1 MNVVVLNSGSP
12 QPILRTLAIA
22 KYCSVI
28 RFIETGRRTGNH
40 SLLEK
45 AGIPVEIVPMSEPM
59 SLPRLARRLRE
70 LSADQYVCHYAAGPH
85 LISCLLAGKR
95 PLAVVAMGNDILFE
109 EGDRHVFL
117 AERLAIKRAMM
128 QVDYVSAKSRMLRT
142 RLEQWRIPG
151 RIDVNYWGLDHTVF
165 SDGDKKVARER
176 LGLPVSAKI
185 ILSMRAFE
193 PRCNLNVIATAFT
206 QLSRDFPDLHL
217 VFIGNPTNPLCV
229 EQVRNIIDS
238 AGLGSHAHFRGNAT
252 VTEVVGFYRA
262 ADLGVSIASSEGFP
276 NSVLE
281 MLACK
286 RPIVVGRIQQVEE
299 LLVDRQNAVLTDIT
313 PDSLGD
319 SIRWL
324 LDPVNSAHREQMVL
338 AGFTMSKDVADINQN
353 ARRFVDGL
361 GQMSGRSR
369 PTLLFGLRLL
379 LLIAALERRL
389 FRSQA

>member
-1 MNVVVLNSGSP
+1 
-12 QPILRTLAIA
+12 
-22 KYCSVI
+22 
-28 RFIETGRRTGNH
+28 
-40 SLLEK
+40 
-45 AGIPVEIVPMSEPM
+45 
-59 SLPRLARRLRE
+59 
-70 LSADQYVCHYAAGPH
+70 
-85 LISCLLAGKR
+85 
-95 PLAVVAMGNDILFE
+95 
-109 EGDRHVFL
+109 
-117 AERLAIKRAMM
+117 
-128 QVDYVSAKSRMLRT
+128 
-142 RLEQWRIPG
+142 
-151 RIDVNYWGLDHTVF
+151 
-165 SDGDKKVARER
+165 
-176 LGLPVSAKI
+176 
-185 ILSMRAFE
+185 
-193 PRCNLNVIATAFT
+193 
-206 QLSRDFPDLHL
+206 